1 MQRPLVLSGRQ
12 LHRIVSPCP
21 SLGSRIPPHAVGV
34 GLRIPH
40 YRHIFETWP
49 DVDFFEIISEN
60 FMGDA
65 ELPRRNLE
73 RILSRY
79 PVVLHG
85 VSLGIASAAP
95 LDYAYLR
102 RLKELVRITQAPY
115 ATDHLCWT
123 TAHGINHHDLLP
135 FPHTEENARYVAE
148 RAAIAQ
154 DFLGIPFG
162 LENLSSYVAFGDSEM
177 TEWDF
182 YGRVVEASGCH
193 YMLDINNVYVSAV
206 NHGFDP
212 RAYLDAVAW
221 ERVLQCHIAGHRER
235 PDGSILDTH
244 DEKVRPEV
252 WDLHRHAWR
261 ISGGFRTLLER
272 DDKIPDFAEVHAEA
286 LLARE
291 FR

>member
-1 MQRPLVLSGRQ
+1 MIMRAPQATPGA
-12 LHRIVSPCP
+12 IA
-21 SLGSRIPPHAVGV
+21 PHAIGI

-40 YRHIFETWP
+40 YRQIFAEWP
-49 DVDFFEIISEN
+49 EVDFFEIISEN

-85 VSLGIASAAP
+85 VGLGIASAAP

-102 RLKELVRITQAPY
+102 RLKALLDFTGAPY

-123 TAHGINHHDLLP
+123 VAHGIQHHDLLP
-135 FPHTEENARYVAE
+135 FPHTQENARYVAE
-148 RAAIAQ
+148 RAAIVQ
-154 DFLGIPFG
+154 DFLGRPFG
-162 LENLSSYVAFGDSEM
+162 LENLSSYVSFRGSEM
-177 TEWDF
+177 PEWEF
-182 YGRVVEASGCH
+182 YNRVIELSGCS

-206 NHGFDP
+206 NHDFDP
-212 RAYLDAVAW
+212 KAYLDAVDW
-221 ERVLQCHIAGHRER
+221 TKVLQCHIAGHNRK

-244 DEKVRPEV
+244 DEKVTDEV
-252 WDLHRHAWR
+252 WELHRHAWR

-286 LLARE
+286 LRARE